1 MQGKQ
6 SFIKGTSNAAAIA
19 ANGSWDV
26 AILQADRAQ
35 FENDFNSLI
44 VLNQGTDA
52 ISLTLDGATTAQAN
66 ITANNGSFVISPEDN
81 QIYNYIRITN
91 LTANEIAI
99 GKIKVTYGRG

>member
-19 ANGSWDV
+19 ANAVWD
-26 AILQADRAQ
+26 ISELQADRST
-35 FENDFNSLI
+35 FGDDFNSLI
-44 VLNQGTDA
+44 ILNQGTDL
-52 ISLTLDGATTAQAN
+52 ISVTLDGATTAQAN
-66 ITANNGSFVISPEDN
+66 ITANNGSFVISVEDN
-81 QIYNYIRITN
+81 QIYNFVRITN